1 VFEVFLQP
9 ASWAAIATL
18 TLLEIVLGIDN
29 IVFIAILSARLPK
42 QQRAL
47 GQRLGLALALV
58 TRLLLLFTISWI
70 TGLEH
75 PLVVVAG
82 FGVSG
87 RALILLAGGLFLIVK
102 STTEIYRKTEMVEER
117 DGKAAAAVASLG
129 SVIVQIALMDII
141 FSLDSIVTA
150 VGMVN
155 KLPLMITAIVISMAV
170 MIVFADRVSHF
181 INDHPSLKIL
191 ALAFLLLIG
200 VLLVAE
206 GAGAAFPRGYVY
218 FAMAFALVVDL
229 LQMRHETNA
238 ARLSGRQVP

>member
-1 VFEVFLQP
+1 MLELFMQP

-42 QQRAL
+42 DQQVL
-47 GQRLGLALALV
+47 GQRLGLGLALL

-75 PLVVVAG
+75 PLFSVMG
-82 FGVSG
+82 FDVSG
-87 RALILLAGGLFLIVK
+87 RAIILLAGGLFLIVK
-102 STTEIYRKTEMVEER
+102 STREIYHKTECIEER
-117 DGKAAAAVASLG
+117 AGAKKAAVAG
-129 SVIVQIALMDII
+129 MGAVIVQIALMDII

-150 VGMVN
+150 VGMVSH
-155 KLPLMITAIVISMAV
+155 LELMVVAIVIAMVV
-170 MIVFADRVSHF
+170 MVVFADRVSRF

-191 ALAFLLLIG
+191 ALAFLMLIG

-206 GAGAAFPRGYVY
+206 GAGREFPRGYVY
-218 FAMAFALVVDL
+218 FGMAFALGVDL
-229 LQMRHETNA
+229 LQMRYEANKA
-238 ARLSGRQVP
+238 KLASK

>member
-1 VFEVFLQP
+1 MLELFLQP

-42 QQRAL
+42 AQQAL
-47 GQRLGLALALV
+47 GQRLGLAMALL

-70 TGLEH
+70 TSLEH
-75 PLVVVAG
+75 PLFSVG
-82 FGVSG
+82 GSGVSG

-102 STTEIYRKTEMVEER
+102 STREIYHKTEMTEER
-117 DGKAAAAVASLG
+117 DGGKKAAVAGLG
-129 SVIVQIALMDII
+129 AVVVQIALMDII

-150 VGMVN
+150 VGMVS
-155 KLPLMITAIVISMAV
+155 KLPLMIVAIVIAMAV
-170 MIVFADRVSHF
+170 MIAFADRVSAF
-181 INDHPSLKIL
+181 INEHPSLKIL

-206 GAGAAFPRGYVY
+206 GAGREFPRGYVY
-218 FAMAFALVVDL
+218 FAMAFALGVDL
-229 LQMRHETNA
+229 LQMRYESNRTK
-238 ARLSGRQVP
+238 LGPE

>member
-1 VFEVFLQP
+1 MDLFLQP

-42 QQRAL
+42 DKQVL
-47 GQRLGLALALV
+47 GQRLGLGLALV
-58 TRLLLLFTISWI
+58 TLLLLLLTISWI

-75 PLVVVAG
+75 PLFTVAG

-102 STTEIYRKTEMVEER
+102 STREIYHKTEMVEER
-117 DGKAAAAVASLG
+117 DGAKAGGTASMG
-129 SVIVQIALMDII
+129 AVIVQIALMDII

-150 VGMVN
+150 VGMV
-155 KLPLMITAIVISMAV
+155 KELALMVVAILIAMAV
-170 MIVFADRVSHF
+170 MVVFADRVSRF
-181 INDHPSLKIL
+181 INEHPSLKIL
-191 ALAFLLLIG
+191 ALAFLMLIG

-206 GAGAAFPRGYVY
+206 GAGREFPRGYVY
-218 FAMAFALVVDL
+218 FAMAFALGVDL
-229 LQMRHETNA
+229 LQMRYEANRRKLHETGA
-238 ARLSGRQVP
+238 